1 MKAMWTSTFAK
12 KIGFK
17 NAREKGFWKT
27 LNYLEKI
34 GAIKIEQSGFR
45 SDSNRHKKLVVIKQP
60 NLVFNYLK
68 IQFDEGKLRMDSIK
82 PKSSDKLQEKNSVE
96 SQKTSDDKK
105 AKEKNEIFDFVGFVE
120 KVLMEIPN
128 EIPVDEIFVDRLYDF
143 VLNEYYLQDR
153 LESVSPRAIANSF
166 LEEIGE
172 GGKY

>member
-1 MKAMWTSTFAK
+1 MKVMWTSTFAK

-17 NAREKGFWKT
+17 TAREKGFWKT
-27 LNYLEKI
+27 LNYLKKI

-60 NLVFNYLK
+60 DLVYNYLK
-68 IQFDEGKLRMDSIK
+68 ISNLNIQNDIK
-82 PKSSDKLQEKNSVE
+82 ETKRKEDVEQEK
-96 SQKTSDDKK
+96 
-105 AKEKNEIFDFVGFVE
+105 AKIYDFVGFVE
-120 KVLMEIPN
+120 EVLMEIPN